1 MGEATVCYYG
11 NLSVIQIEC
20 VARKTFLDPLVRKNS
35 TGRARLLGGTESMA
49 LLCRQGLGLK
59 SIWFFQQLWC
69 FPIHPSGKICW
80 IISLVCLPINIYWL
94 ERSSFYSA
102 YQFLIKWLSA
112 QHRQNKLFNYE
123 LSTTKKNDKKAESI
137 SQNVFIKLQVL
148 FMNIWFIL
156 IKLVCI
162 FRNGKQQC

>member
-1 MGEATVCYYG
+1 MQTRTWVKVD
-11 NLSVIQIEC
+11 LI
-20 VARKTFLDPLVRKNS
+20 
-35 TGRARLLGGTESMA
+35 
-49 LLCRQGLGLK
+49 
-59 SIWFFQQLWC
+59 FQQLWC

-123 LSTTKKNDKKAESI
+123 LSTTKKIIRKLNLFHRMFLLSSKSCLWTSDSYWLNWYVYLEMASNNVSRITRTNYLAGNEERDTESI
-137 SQNVFIKLQVL
+137 QRKE
-148 FMNIWFIL
+148 M
-156 IKLVCI
+156 KY
-162 FRNGKQQC
+162 